1 MGRPALRF
9 GGKWMYIWIGCR
21 LPQQFEEEIRAAC
34 LENNQAIGLDPVAF
48 SLPQHISLK
57 ISFETE
63 KPDEIL
69 EDLTHFLSHRRPF
82 EVELEGIEQLGN
94 ILWMTV
100 GENETLTLLHE
111 SLDERMKSRLGI
123 PQHRFDTCFQFHSTL
138 FLDPDEKKL
147 ARMWEALRDFPLQR
161 KLKVDSMLLGTSETG
176 KPGSYRVAREIHL

>member
-1 MGRPALRF
+1 MF
-9 GGKWMYIWIGCR
+9 VWIGCK
-21 LPQQFEEEIRAAC
+21 LPRDFEQEIRTRC
-34 LENNQAIGLDPVAF
+34 LERNQGIGLDTAAF

-63 KPDEIL
+63 QLGEIL
-69 EDLTHFLSHRRPF
+69 EDLTHFLSPQMPF
-82 EVELEGIEQLGN
+82 EVELGEIEQFGN

-100 GENETLTLLHE
+100 GENKTLTRLHE
-111 SLDERMKSRLGI
+111 ALDERLKSRFGI

-147 ARMWEALRDFPLQR
+147 ARMREALRDFPFQR
-161 KLKVDSMLLGTSETG
+161 KLKVDSILLGASETG